1 MSEWPITR
9 QSERP
14 EEEIRQLKLAN
25 QAILKALQTANDR
38 AEQQQKILLQHE
50 RRIEILEAYIRGENE
65 QN

>member
-1 MSEWPITR
+1 MTEWAKSP
-9 QSERP
+9 QSASP
-14 EEEIRQLKLAN
+14 DEEIKQLKRAN

-50 RRIEILEAYIRGENE
+50 RRIAILEAYIRGENE